1 MDTMKLPVRWYDSI
15 TMNIYWFALST
26 RSQTLSPLIVPL
38 LVQNFVG
45 EDIKGSA
52 VGQVRLWAL
61 MVAVLVQALMGLI
74 SDHSTARMGRRRPF
88 ILVGTLGEIL
98 VFALIG
104 FSASLTGETGYW
116 VLFALYILS
125 AIFSNTA
132 QTATQALIP
141 DLVPESMRG
150 RFSGVKALFE
160 VPLALVFVSIVIGS
174 QVSRGNLWGALVT
187 VMAILAICAL
197 VTMFVPEK
205 QHSKPED
212 KIDWQPLLRVV
223 LMTAVFTL
231 IILSM
236 GALVKWFLRQPPAAT
251 SGLQVVYVAGVGL
264 FTMTIAV
271 VVGVVG
277 GLRVAIGKEVT
288 KSPSFIW
295 WVVNRLAFLVGSTNV
310 ATFLL
315 FFLQERFPE
324 LGGGKA
330 AGPAATI
337 MMVVGVF
344 ILLTALPTGWLS
356 DRIGKVKLI
365 ALAGLLAVAGMGVI
379 LLIPSMAAIYIGGSI
394 VGISIGIFYSANWA
408 LGTEIVPREHSGRYL
423 GLSNLA
429 GAGAGAIGAYI
440 GGPIADSQGY
450 TFILGL
456 YTLLFLISII
466 ALMGVKQKPQA

>member
-1 MDTMKLPVRWYDSI
+1 MKLPVRWYDSI

-45 EDIKGSA
+45 EGIKGSA
-52 VGQVRLWAL
+52 VGQIRLWAL
-61 MVAVLVQALMGLI
+61 MVAVLVQALMGLV

-104 FSASLTGETGYW
+104 VSASLTGETGFW
-116 VLFALYILS
+116 VLFSLYILS

-160 VPLALVFVSIVIGS
+160 VPLALVFVSIVIGH
-174 QVSRGNLWGALVT
+174 QVSRGNLWGALATIMAVLAVCAIVT
-187 VMAILAICAL
+187 L
-197 VTMFVPEK
+197 FVPEK
-205 QHSKPED
+205 QHSRLED
-212 KIDWQPLLRVV
+212 KIDWQPFVRVF

-231 IILSM
+231 VILTM
-236 GALVKWFLRQPPAAT
+236 GALVKWFLRQPPA
-251 SGLQVVYVAGVGL
+251 SSSWLQVVGPAIVGLIAMVIAVVAGV
-264 FTMTIAV
+264 A
-271 VVGVVG
+271 G
-277 GLRVAIGKEVT
+277 GLRIAIGKEVM

-295 WVVNRLAFLVGSTNV
+295 WVINRLAFLVGSTNV

-324 LGGGKA
+324 LDGGKA

-337 MMVVGVF
+337 MMVVGAF
-344 ILLTALPTGWLS
+344 ILLTALPTGWLA
-356 DRIGKVKLI
+356 DRFGKVKLI
-365 ALAGLLAVAGMGVI
+365 GLAGLLAIAGMGVI
-379 LLIPSMAAIYIGGSI
+379 LMVPSMAAIYIGGSI
-394 VGISIGIFYSANWA
+394 VGIGIGLFYSANWA
-408 LGTEIVPREHSGRYL
+408 LGTEIVPQEHAGRYL

-456 YTLLFLISII
+456 YTFLFLVSIL
-466 ALMGVKQKPQA
+466 ALAGIKQRQQAL